1 MTLRRLGVA
10 LALLPLLAGV
20 VPSGAGPG
28 PGTPKRI
35 AFIVESWYPWSH
47 ADVIGTR
54 FLEGYRLGPTVYPAP
69 LGIASVFT
77 DAPRAQ
83 DQTRQLAARYG
94 FKIAGSI
101 ADALLDDPRSPR
113 PRLIADGVLI
123 ATREDPPRTGGQLA
137 SPTPRLQV
145 VREVLR
151 ILDQVG
157 ARVPIYIDK
166 MLAANWNDAQ
176 TMVAEAG
183 RRSIPLMAGSVLPF
197 TPLDRPVRSGK
208 VMVAVAIA
216 SAPYWAYAFHAMEFL
231 QGYVEQRGARET
243 GISAIREV
251 GPAYW
256 SLPDRERWGGAIFDA
271 LLLSAR
277 TRTGRVPTGQGPP
290 GQETTVALIQYADG
304 TRAVLALLPRAF
316 DEAEFLLGAQ
326 YADGT
331 SEIGGLMMRGEPF
344 DHFGYLVHALA
355 EFFTSGRAPVPVERT
370 LLTTG
375 VVLHSRDARQPA
387 PLVTPFLTFPYAVPK
402 RSP

>member
-1 MTLRRLGVA
+1 MTLSRLTLA
-10 LALLPLLAGV
+10 LALLPLLASAG
-20 VPSGAGPG
+20 PSAAGPG
-28 PGTPKRI
+28 PSSPKRI

-54 FLEGYRLGPTVYPAP
+54 FLEGYRLGTTAYPAP
-69 LGIASVFT
+69 LVIASVFT
-77 DAPRAQ
+77 DAPRPQ

-123 ATREDPPRTGGQLA
+123 ATREDPPRMGGQLA

-145 VREVLR
+145 IREVLK
-151 ILDQVG
+151 ILDQAG
-157 ARVPIYIDK
+157 ARLPIFIDK
-166 MLAANWNDAQ
+166 MLAANWEDAQ
-176 TMVAEAG
+176 TIVAEAQ

-197 TPLDRPVRSGK
+197 TPLDRTVRSGK
-208 VMVAVAIA
+208 VTVAVAIA

-231 QGYVEQRGARET
+231 QGYIEQRAPRET

-251 GPAYW
+251 GAAYW
-256 SLPDRERWGGAIFDA
+256 SLADRERWGGALFDT
-271 LLLSAR
+271 LLASAR
-277 TRTGRVPTGQGPP
+277 TRTGRAPAVPGAP
-290 GQETTVALIQYADG
+290 GQETTVVLIQYADG

-344 DHFGYLVHALA
+344 DHFGYLVHTLA
-355 EFFTSGRAPVPVERT
+355 EFFTSGRPPVPVERT

-375 VVLHSRDARQPA
+375 VVLLARDARRPA
-387 PLVTPFLTFPYAVPK
+387 PLATPYLTFPYAVPK